1 MRRLL
6 IGLWH
11 TRFQSLGHTAL
22 TLRLFIVDR
31 NTELS
36 QALATTLVDLNIGV
50 CVASA
55 STQQHAADWLG
66 THPED
71 WDVLVLEPSLESGNG
86 LALLEQAVAQWPQ
99 RPVVVL
105 THFATEAMRQY
116 CLAHGAQAV
125 FDKTTQMV
133 AFIGHLQ
140 RLKSGH
146 LTHRP
151 C

>member
-1 MRRLL
+1 
-6 IGLWH
+6 
-11 TRFQSLGHTAL
+11 L
-22 TLRLFIVDR
+22 TLRFFIVDPSA
-31 NTELS
+31 ELS

-55 STQQHAADWLG
+55 STQQAATDWLQSHSG
-66 THPED
+66 E
-71 WDVLVLEPSLESGNG
+71 WDVLVLEPGLESGNG
-86 LALLEQAVAQWPQ
+86 LAILEQAVVQWPQ

-116 CLAHGAQAV
+116 CLDQGAQAV

-146 LTHRP
+146 LANRL